1 MELSSSNI
9 IKNYYIFSREIFS
22 YVSGK
27 RNPKKL
33 SYILGNRNSP
43 QIVYIFSRE
52 ILSYIL
58 GKQNPEKI
66 LYILSNG
73 TFLYFKWLFAKP
85 ENQKFLILFLN

>member
-9 IKNYYIFSREIFS
+9 IKNY
-22 YVSGK
+22 
-27 RNPKKL
+27 
-33 SYILGNRNSP
+33 
-43 QIVYIFSRE
+43 YIFSRE